1 MAHRGDDRDRYRDDV
16 DLEVR
21 RGGHSRS
28 RSRSPRPRK
37 MTRAEK
43 WNMPD
48 LGPHGEV
55 LMGRGD
61 CKPSGQQRY
70 PWQDEE
76 TLRSLHCKDCNVTLN
91 DRDSMMGHLRGTQHL
106 MQLRRLKDH
115 EVRSKTGRSLND
127 VLVPNHQDYDWNKE
141 RGDRKL
147 RPDQQRFLDTKRL
160 DSVPAKFDAKSYDN
174 GQYRYDEKE
183 LHCEECDV
191 WVRSRDQMQAHK
203 EGANHKKKSAKV
215 QRFRCELCLIEVP
228 CQDTLNNHM
237 RGKDHIKR
245 VKQLEEQ
252 RRKRGV
258 GDEEAF
264 EGGYKTGP
272 VEMAKLSND
281 EREELKQL
289 RLKCSVLEK
298 KVAEYQKERQKCV
311 REHGKD
317 YEELK
322 KAKQFC
328 LENHIRPKELAKRGI
343 QAHVKKEERL
353 DDLDQASTSSGRSPR
368 VKEEPRAGVKKEAG
382 HGGEY
387 VEENE
392 DDDIIVL

>member
-1 MAHRGDDRDRYRDDV
+1 MAHRADDRDRYRDRDDV

-21 RGGHSRS
+21 RGGYGDRDQRSRTRTPPKYSSRGRRSPSRS
-28 RSRSPRPRK
+28 RSRSPR
-37 MTRAEK
+37 
-43 WNMPD
+43 
-48 LGPHGEV
+48 
-55 LMGRGD
+55 GD
-61 CKPSGQQRY
+61 SKPSGQQRY

-127 VLVPNHQDYDWNKE
+127 VLVPNYQDYDWNKE

-147 RPDQQRFLDTKRL
+147 RPDQERFLDTKRL

-215 QRFRCELCLIEVP
+215 QRFRCQLCLIEVP

-237 RGKDHIKR
+237 RGKDHVKR
-245 VKQLEEQ
+245 VAEQ
-252 RRKRGV
+252 RRLRG
-258 GDEEAF
+258 GDDEEAT

-272 VEMAKLSND
+272 VEMAKLANN
-281 EREELKQL
+281 ELEKLKQL
-289 RLKCSVLEK
+289 RLENSVLKK
-298 KVAEYQKERQKCV
+298 KVAQYQKERQKCV

-317 YEELK
+317 YEESK
-322 KAKQFC
+322 RAKQFC
-328 LENHIRPKELAKRGI
+328 LNHTRTM
-343 QAHVKKEERL
+343 H
-353 DDLDQASTSSGRSPR
+353 
-368 VKEEPRAGVKKEAG
+368 
-382 HGGEY
+382 
-387 VEENE
+387 
-392 DDDIIVL
+392 